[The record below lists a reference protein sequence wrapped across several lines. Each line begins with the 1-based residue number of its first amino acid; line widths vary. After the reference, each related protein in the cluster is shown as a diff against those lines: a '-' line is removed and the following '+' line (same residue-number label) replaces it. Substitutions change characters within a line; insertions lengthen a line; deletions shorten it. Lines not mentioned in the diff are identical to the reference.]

1 MVWQK
6 LINARALGSGFIPGR
21 KRVKWARE
29 CGGDGE
35 AEGDGAT
42 LKNAGAGRK
51 GRKKEGV
58 H

>member
-1 MVWQK
+1 M
-6 LINARALGSGFIPGR
+6 LERLGAGSSTGR